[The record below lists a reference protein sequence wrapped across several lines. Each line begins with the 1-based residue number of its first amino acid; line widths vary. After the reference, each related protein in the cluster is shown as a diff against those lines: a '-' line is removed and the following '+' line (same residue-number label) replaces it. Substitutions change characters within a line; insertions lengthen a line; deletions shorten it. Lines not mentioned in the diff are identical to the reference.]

1 MNKQQSE
8 FDISMALDE
17 LRQVLPPVFT
27 RTKASELLGG
37 IISAKT
43 LANLGIRKEGPPAFR
58 SSRHVIYQRESF
70 LAWLSHWLQ
79 QGRKNG
85 Q

>member
-1 MNKQQSE
+1 MNEQ
-8 FDISMALDE
+8 FDLSVALEE
-17 LRQVLPPVFT
+17 LREVLPPVFT

-58 SSRHVIYQRESF
+58 SSRHVIYHRESF
-70 LAWLSHWLQ
+70 LAWLSQWLQ
-79 QGRKNG
+79 NGRKS
-85 Q
+85 